1 MTIFSAVAVV
11 NATRL
16 KLPSQSS
23 LWYFVESVSQ
33 SQSACCTS
41 FNNEHS
47 VRQPAVYTSSN
58 KLASLPLVHRLISQ
72 PPTQTF
78 FWLLMQPPP
87 PPPAFLSNRNQ
98 NRYEG
103 ARDVDALRTSAGVL
117 PVSRSLSES
126 ISQQS
131 VAKSVR
137 QSDVQSHSHLWV
149 GQSIVL

>member
-1 MTIFSAVAVV
+1 MTIFSFVAVV

-23 LWYFVESVSQ
+23 LWYFVKSVSQ
-33 SQSACCTS
+33 SQSASCTS

-47 VRQPAVYTSSN
+47 VRQPAVYTSFN
-58 KLASLPLVHRLISQ
+58 KLASLPLVHRSISQ
-72 PPTQTF
+72 SAVASYADVSF
-78 FWLLMQPPP
+78 GSSCSS
-87 PPPAFLSNRNQ
+87 PALLSNRNQ
-98 NRYEG
+98 NRNEG
-103 ARDVDALRTSAGVL
+103 ARDVDALRTLAGVL

-131 VAKSVR
+131 VVKSVR
-137 QSDVQSHSHLWV
+137 QSDVQSNSHLWV

>member
-23 LWYFVESVSQ
+23 LWYFVKSV

-47 VRQPAVYTSSN
+47 VRQPAVYTSFN
-58 KLASLPLVHRLISQ
+58 KLASLPLVHRSISQ
-72 PPTQTF
+72 SVSQSVSCSLPRRRSF
-78 FWLLMQPPP
+78 GSSCSPPP
-87 PPPAFLSNRNQ
+87 PSNRNQ
-98 NRYEG
+98 G

-117 PVSRSLSES
+117 PVSHSLSES

-131 VAKSVR
+131 IVISVR
-137 QSDVQSHSHLWV
+137 QSAIQSHSHL
-149 GQSIVL
+149 

>member
-1 MTIFSAVAVV
+1 MTIFSAIAVV

-23 LWYFVESVSQ
+23 LWYFVKSVSQ

-47 VRQPAVYTSSN
+47 VRQPAVYTSFN
-58 KLASLPLVHRLISQ
+58 KLASLPLVHRSISQ
-72 PPTQTF
+72 SAVASHADSF
-78 FWLLMQPPP
+78 GSSCSL
-87 PPPAFLSNRNQ
+87 PPAFLSNRNQ

-131 VAKSVR
+131 VVKSVR
-137 QSDVQSHSHLWV
+137 QSDVQSHSHL
-149 GQSIVL
+149 

>member
-23 LWYFVESVSQ
+23 LWYFVKSVSQ

-47 VRQPAVYTSSN
+47 VRQPAVYTSFN
-58 KLASLPLVHRLISQ
+58 KLASLPLVHRSISQ
-72 PPTQTF
+72 SAVAPPADV
-78 FWLLMQPPP
+78 LLAPHAAPPP
-87 PPPAFLSNRNQ
+87 PLLSNRNQ
-98 NRYEG
+98 NRNEG
-103 ARDVDALRTSAGVL
+103 APDVDALRTSAGVL

-131 VAKSVR
+131 VVKSVR
-137 QSDVQSHSHLWV
+137 QSDVQSHSHL
-149 GQSIVL
+149 